1 MEIIVTDMVDHYACE
16 IYDGGISYGVLYFE
30 LAKVGYRVKPIVE
43 GYVCVDAKISDN
55 FYKNYDITP
64 TILIDMC
71 RGKIVEYNNKK
82 RGG

>member
-55 FYKNYDITP
+55 FYEQYDITP
-64 TILIDMC
+64 IDLIDMC
-71 RGKIVEYNNKK
+71 RGEIGEYNKK